1 MDGRG
6 AWLDDVFVERLW
18 RIIKHEEVC
27 LRIQASISEARASP
41 GPRRICLDMVNPCGG
56 LDRQTAHKACFN
68 HLQPNPSS
76 A

>member
-6 AWLDDVFVERLW
+6 AWLDNVFVERLC
-18 RIIKHEEVC
+18 RIIKHEEVY
-27 LRIQASISEARASP
+27 LRIQASVSEARVSP
-41 GPRRICLDMVNPCGG
+41 GPRRICLDMVHPCGG

-68 HLQPNPSS
+68 DLQPNPSS